1 MTNVAHT
8 IDLNVFA
15 EINAAEK
22 SITAFKGTAKENSEA
37 AHERK
42 IAAYSVLIA
51 ALAPNKL
58 IKGNLP
64 RAVSNQVRK
73 GLAENAGLKEALVK
87 RYIDNSVG
95 ALREFKIPTQ
105 ATPSLVSD
113 ILASENIKSENQLH
127 KRVTGEDDKDGIRA
141 LAEKLVGRFTTRK
154 DEDGNRVQ
162 GVFKP
167 SDYNEADFERFADI
181 VRELQGARKASQ
193 EAAAK
198 AEKAIAKTNEEVGE
212 AMDEMEIV

>member
-1 MTNVAHT
+1 MTNQAPT

-37 AHERK
+37 ANERK
-42 IAAYSVLIA
+42 VAAYSVLIA
-51 ALAPNKL
+51 ALASNKL

-73 GLAENAGLKEALVK
+73 GLLENAGLKEATAK
-87 RYIDNSVG
+87 RYLENSVG
-95 ALREFKIPTQ
+95 ALREFNIPTQ
-105 ATPSLVSD
+105 ATPSLVAD
-113 ILASENIKSENQLH
+113 ILASENVKSENQLA
-127 KRVTGEDDKDGIRA
+127 KRVSGEDEKDSLRA

-154 DEDGNRVQ
+154 NEAGERVQ

-167 SDYNEADFERFADI
+167 TDFVEADFERFENI
-181 VRELQGARKASQ
+181 VRELKAARAASQ
-193 EAAAK
+193 DAAAM
-198 AEKAIAKTNEEVGE
+198 AEAKIAAQNAEFGEV
-212 AMDEMEIV
+212 MDKMEVA